1 MKLNRTN
8 PLFAR
13 FFRRSSLAAATVVTL
28 AGFAAVPAA
37 RAATQVW
44 NISAPTNNWNLTD
57 ASWDTSAL
65 WTNGNDASFTGA
77 DSPTLGT
84 AAITAG
90 TITVTGTGEL
100 ILGGYLPNLSFTTLN
115 VNTTAG
121 GKLNVGSA
129 YNNLNGGS
137 ISIAS
142 GATVYDGVANI
153 VSGAITV
160 TGTGNTENRGAL
172 RLESGAVF
180 SGPITLAGTTVVGS
194 GSTGILSGVISDGSG
209 TYGLTSAGTGGGTII
224 LTGANTFKGP
234 VSIPAGIFQVNSL
247 NSVVGGVA
255 SSGLGAPTSVIN
267 GTIGLSG
274 TGQGTLL
281 YAGAGET
288 TDRVINFA
296 NANGG
301 VITQNG
307 AGTLTFSSNM
317 TGAAAGMGITIN
329 GAGVGQMK
337 GITNTTALLNFN
349 KSGTGKW
356 TVTGNLT
363 LNAGNIRPQGG
374 VLAFSS
380 TATTTGTAIIS
391 GRSNGGVLDITTGAS
406 IITSTA
412 NTNGI
417 LGGWATV
424 DKNTWAVTN
433 GAIAINGLLTFAT
446 DTWAAGSNTDVTVV
460 GANPASGATT
470 NSLRF
475 NAAGAKTLTLA
486 GIDVV
491 SSGGILETT
500 TVGANATTIT
510 GGTLTCGN
518 ITNPGGITGATAGDL
533 FFHQYNASASGSL
546 TVASVIANYVP
557 ATRTGTVTTSA
568 KTVPG
573 LSSTTDLVVGMTVTG
588 TGIAASSTIAS
599 VDSATQITLNNTP
612 TTAGSPTLTFGSV
625 ANGLTKVG
633 AGTLT
638 LTGANTYTGTT
649 YVNEGKVQVNATAG
663 GTKTYNVSNYG
674 TLEINQNS
682 VATNIT
688 VNGAGTAATTGV
700 YFKTTLQQAAYSS
713 LTLQSA
719 PTTVR
724 GLGTAGTAATFYGY
738 DTNSTYITLAA
749 AASGSVLDP
758 QINISTGSYG
768 YPISIAAGPNTATG
782 DLEVQGK
789 FTGATGATG
798 SVNYRKTGAGSL
810 LLSGQSSAQTTP
822 WQIWDGSV
830 ILGGGADRIGTGAG
844 VQLGNGSTSGKL
856 VLKGNNQT
864 LANLTSAGT
873 GTVNKVVNGSTT
885 LATLTLSSTSAVT
898 FPAASTTATLGGFDT
913 NENNLALAKA
923 GSGTFTLGGTN
934 TYTGGTTITAGT
946 LSLGSTGALGTTG
959 AITMNGGT
967 LQFTA
972 SNSTDYTVGGRL
984 KLADGTISSFDTNGL
999 SIAFANALAVG
1010 SGGTGGLGKA
1020 GAGTLTIS
1028 ANQTFTG
1035 GTTVTAG
1042 SLVLDYSTAN
1052 GSKLSDSGQ
1061 LTLAGGTLTL
1071 SGGSH
1076 QEIVGSTQVTGIS
1089 TITRSSGTA
1098 TISLGNITRTSTN
1111 TLNIAAD
1118 NIALTTLS
1126 NDGSGKLPSWIT
1138 VAGLPS
1144 ANDGAGNIITYSGYY
1159 DITRF
1164 GGTIP
1169 NNPLKVLRIID
1180 GTTGLGGDITPTAS
1194 GITDISDLNQN
1205 ATSGPVTVTLGLTD
1219 TLRIGATG
1227 TILVPVT
1234 SGSLTIQNGFLTA
1247 GGANNIAGMITADIS
1262 GTATINS
1269 AITNNGTGVVSLV
1282 KQGTGSLSLAGNNS
1296 YTGGTTLTN
1305 GQLNLNSATALGS
1318 TAALLINGG
1327 SLDNTSGSPV
1337 SLSTATTQNW
1347 NTNFTFAGS
1356 SDLNLGTGAV
1366 TLGANR
1372 QVTVTAN
1379 TLTVGGVVSG
1389 AYTLTKAGAGAMV
1402 LSGINSYSGATTVNA
1417 GMLEAQAGVSG
1428 IARAYTVAS
1437 GATLKLG
1444 YSISNGVAWGGGC
1457 SLTVNGV
1464 SASDLSGLYLNG
1476 GTVQQLGGTLTLQ
1489 TAASTVRG
1497 YGSGSVTLNGGDVNN
1512 THLWVKSAASG
1523 SAFASAITLGGISYG
1538 YRMNIESGANT
1549 ATGDLTINGAL
1560 TGSSNGG
1567 FDNFRKEGAGSLRL
1581 TGTSTYGTGFDVY
1594 QGSLILGAN
1603 GCLPASTYVVLGT
1616 GTNSAKLVL
1625 DGVTQTLTAVNISGT
1640 GNANAIV
1647 GANAVTTASITIANT
1662 ADLSYGGFIGGAGT
1676 NENNLAIGKSGAGIL
1691 TLTGANTYAGG
1702 TTVNAGTLTLGSAGA
1717 VGSSGTITM
1726 NGGTLQF
1733 TAANTTDYTATSR
1746 LKLADGMLAIFDTN
1760 GLNVG
1765 FANAFVL
1772 GAGGTGGLD
1781 KIGAGTLTLSANQAY
1796 SGNTVVNAGALVLD
1810 YSTADGSKLSD
1821 SGQLTLGNSTLTLN
1835 GGTHQEI
1842 VGNTLVTG
1850 TAQITRPT
1858 GTAMINLGAITRS
1871 GSATLNI
1878 AADNIAITSLT
1889 NDISGKLPSW
1899 ITVNGQPAA
1908 NNGAG
1913 NIVAYSGFVPVVR
1926 LGGLIP
1932 SDPTYF
1938 VKIVDGGVSGDVTP
1952 AATGLTDLASLL
1964 QSATSGPAVVT
1975 LGVADTLRLGATG
1988 TIEIPSGAGQLTIQN
2003 GVLTAGGAT
2012 DTAGTIA
2019 VDASAGLT
2027 IASTIANN
2035 GAGAVSLSKIGS
2047 AALTLTGNNTF
2058 TGTTTLNVGTLNIN
2072 SATALGTS
2080 AFSVTGGTLDN
2091 TSGAAITV
2099 AIPIAQTW
2107 NSDITFTGT
2116 NNLTF
2121 SAGSVTLPANRIVT
2135 VSNGM
2140 LDVAGLNG
2148 AYTLGKAGAGNL
2160 TVASGNWSGATTVSA
2175 GTLEVNGKTNDVVY
2189 TVASGA
2195 TLKVGYTTGGAYAN
2209 TGLTITGDG
2218 TAATTGFYLTG
2229 SAGYNASGGISL
2241 IGAPTTIRHE
2251 GAGTATLG
2259 TFDVNGDGITT
2270 AFASSGSVIDSG
2282 IQIVSRGFGM
2292 SVNTAAGN
2300 YGATGDLVINGQLN
2314 VGSLGL
2320 HKRGAGSLALN
2331 GAATTGN
2338 LALKIQ
2344 AGTVITGIA
2353 NAVGANADLQISS
2366 GAKLVLN
2373 GFSQAAGTLSDAGK
2387 VVNGSAS
2394 PAVLTIKQAAD
2405 AIFSG
2410 TLGGSGT
2417 NENNFELVKT
2427 GSAKLTLTGANSYT
2441 GNTTVNQGTLSLAL
2455 PILADTAD
2463 VYINNST
2470 TTVLNLTTGTTDTVH
2485 SLYVDGV
2492 IQPAGVYGATG
2503 SGAKNERAFITGS
2516 GTLTVTTGAADY
2528 KSWEIANGIAGAGA
2542 TADSNH
2548 NGIPNGIEYVI
2559 GGNPSGTDSGS
2570 YALLPTITTD
2580 DTYLNFV
2587 FRRTAGS
2594 AAYNPGAQYGS
2605 DLAGWIAARNGVDG
2619 VIVTEVTDGFS
2630 TGVDRVTV
2638 QIPRTLAA
2646 PGTKL
2651 FARLMV
2657 VITP

>member
-1 MKLNRTN
+1 MKLKRTN

-13 FFRRSSLAAATVVTL
+13 YFRRNTLAAAVVVTL
-28 AGFAAVPAA
+28 AGFAAAPAA

-84 AAITAG
+84 TAITAG

-121 GKLNVGSA
+121 GKLNVSSA
-129 YNNLNGGS
+129 YNNLNGGT

-142 GATVYDGVANI
+142 GATLYDSVANI

-160 TGTGNTENRGAL
+160 TGTGNSENRGAL
-172 RLESGAVF
+172 RLENGAIL
-180 SGPITLAGTTVVGS
+180 SGPITLAGTTVIGS

-234 VSIPAGIFQVNSL
+234 VAIPAGIFQVNSL
-247 NSVVGGVA
+247 NSVVSGGA
-255 SSGLGAPTSVIN
+255 SSGLGAPTTVIN

-274 TGQGTLL
+274 AGQGTLL

-296 NANGG
+296 NGNGG

-317 TGAAAGMGITIN
+317 TGAAAAMGITIN
-329 GAGVGQMK
+329 GAGVAQMK

-349 KSGTGKW
+349 KGGTGKW

-363 LNAGNIRPQGG
+363 LNGGNIRPQGG
-374 VLAFSS
+374 VLAFSAA
-380 TATTTGTAIIS
+380 ATTTGTAIIS
-391 GRSNGGVLDITTGAS
+391 GRSNGGVLDIATGSS

-433 GAIAINGLLTFAT
+433 GASAINGLTTFAT
-446 DTWAAGSNTDVTVV
+446 DTWAAGNNTDVTTSSS
-460 GANPASGATT
+460 PTSGSTT
-470 NSLRF
+470 NTLRF
-475 NAAGAKTLTLA
+475 NTAGANTLTLA
-486 GIDVV
+486 GTDIV

-500 TVGANATTIT
+500 TVGANTTTIT
-510 GGTLTCGN
+510 GGNLTCGN

-568 KTVPG
+568 KTVTG

-588 TGIAASSTIAS
+588 AGIAASSTIAS
-599 VDSATQITLNNTP
+599 VESATQITLNNTP
-612 TTAGSPTLTFGSV
+612 TLAGSPTLTFGAV

-674 TLEINQNS
+674 TLEINQSS

-688 VNGAGTAATTGV
+688 VNGAGAAATTGV
-700 YFKTTLQQAAYSS
+700 YFKTTLNYPSYSY

-724 GLGTAGTAATFYGY
+724 GLGAAGSVATLNGY
-738 DTNSTYITLAA
+738 DTNFNYITVAA
-749 AASGSVLDP
+749 TASGSVLDSA
-758 QINISTGSYG
+758 INIATNSYG
-768 YPISIAAGPNTATG
+768 YPISVAAGANTATG
-782 DLEVQGK
+782 DLEIQGK
-789 FTGATGATG
+789 FTSTNGATS
-798 SVNYRKTGAGSL
+798 SVNYRKVGAGSL

-822 WQIWDGSV
+822 WQIFDGSV

-844 VQLGNGSTSGKL
+844 VVLGSGSTSGKL

-864 LANLTSAGT
+864 LTSLTSAGT

-885 LATLTLSSTSAVT
+885 PATLTLNSASAVT
-898 FPAASTTATLGGFDT
+898 FPSAGTTATLGGFDT

-934 TYTGGTTITAGT
+934 TYIGGTTITAGT

-959 AITMNGGT
+959 SITMNGGT
-967 LQFTA
+967 LQFSA
-972 SNSTDYTVGGRL
+972 SNTADYTVGGRL
-984 KLADGTISSFDTNGL
+984 KLADATVSSFDTNGQ

-1061 LTLAGGTLTL
+1061 LTLAGGSITL

-1076 QEIVGSTQVTGIS
+1076 VELVGSTQVTGIS

-1098 TISLGNITRTSTN
+1098 KISLGNITRTLTN
-1111 TLNIAAD
+1111 TLDIAAD
-1118 NIALTTLS
+1118 NIARTSMS

-1138 VAGLPS
+1138 VAGQPS
-1144 ANDGAGNIITYSGYY
+1144 ANDGAGNIITFSNYL
-1159 DITRF
+1159 DITRL

-1180 GTTGLGGDITPTAS
+1180 GSTGIGGDITPAAS
-1194 GITDISDLNQN
+1194 GLTDISDLNQN
-1205 ATSGPVTVTLGLTD
+1205 ATAGPVTVTLGLTD
-1219 TLRIGATG
+1219 TLRLSATG

-1247 GGANNIAGMITADIS
+1247 GGADNTAGIITADIS
-1262 GTATINS
+1262 GAATINS

-1282 KQGTGSLSLAGNNS
+1282 KIGIGSLSLAGNNS

-1327 SLDNTSGSPV
+1327 SLDNTSGSP
-1337 SLSTATTQNW
+1337 LTLTTATTQNW
-1347 NTNFTFAGS
+1347 NANFTFVGS

-1389 AYTLTKAGAGAMV
+1389 AFTLTKAGAGTLV
-1402 LSGINSYSGATTVNA
+1402 LTGINSYSGATTVNA
-1417 GMLEAQAGVSG
+1417 GMLDAQAGVSG

-1464 SASDLSGLYLNG
+1464 SAADLSGLYLNG

-1489 TAASTVRG
+1489 TAPSTVRG
-1497 YGSGSVTLNGGDVNN
+1497 YGTGSATLNGGDVNN

-1549 ATGDLTINGAL
+1549 ATGDLTISGPL

-1640 GNANAIV
+1640 GTANAIV
-1647 GANAVTTASITIANT
+1647 GGNAVTTATITIANT
-1662 ADLSYGGFIGGAGT
+1662 ADFIYVGLLGGAGT
-1676 NENNLAIGKSGAGIL
+1676 NENNLALGKSSAGML
-1691 TLTGANTYAGG
+1691 TLTGTNTYAGG
-1702 TTVNAGTLTLGSAGA
+1702 TTVNAGTLSLGSAGA
-1717 VGSSGTITM
+1717 VGSTGTITM

-1746 LKLADGMLAIFDTN
+1746 LKLADGMLATFDTN

-1781 KIGAGTLTLSANQAY
+1781 KIGAGTLTI
-1796 SGNTVVNAGALVLD
+1796 SGNQGFTGGTFVTAGALVLD

-1821 SGQLTLGNSTLTLN
+1821 SGQLTLGNSTPWHT
-1835 GGTHQEI
+1835 
-1842 VGNTLVTG
+1842 
-1850 TAQITRPT
+1850 
-1858 GTAMINLGAITRS
+1858 
-1871 GSATLNI
+1871 
-1878 AADNIAITSLT
+1878 
-1889 NDISGKLPSW
+1889 
-1899 ITVNGQPAA
+1899 
-1908 NNGAG
+1908 
-1913 NIVAYSGFVPVVR
+1913 
-1926 LGGLIP
+1926 
-1932 SDPTYF
+1932 
-1938 VKIVDGGVSGDVTP
+1938 
-1952 AATGLTDLASLL
+1952 
-1964 QSATSGPAVVT
+1964 
-1975 LGVADTLRLGATG
+1975 
-1988 TIEIPSGAGQLTIQN
+1988 
-2003 GVLTAGGAT
+2003 
-2012 DTAGTIA
+2012 
-2019 VDASAGLT
+2019 
-2027 IASTIANN
+2027 
-2035 GAGAVSLSKIGS
+2035 
-2047 AALTLTGNNTF
+2047 
-2058 TGTTTLNVGTLNIN
+2058 
-2072 SATALGTS
+2072 
-2080 AFSVTGGTLDN
+2080 
-2091 TSGAAITV
+2091 
-2099 AIPIAQTW
+2099 
-2107 NSDITFTGT
+2107 
-2116 NNLTF
+2116 
-2121 SAGSVTLPANRIVT
+2121 
-2135 VSNGM
+2135 
-2140 LDVAGLNG
+2140 
-2148 AYTLGKAGAGNL
+2148 
-2160 TVASGNWSGATTVSA
+2160 
-2175 GTLEVNGKTNDVVY
+2175 
-2189 TVASGA
+2189 
-2195 TLKVGYTTGGAYAN
+2195 
-2209 TGLTITGDG
+2209 
-2218 TAATTGFYLTG
+2218 
-2229 SAGYNASGGISL
+2229 
-2241 IGAPTTIRHE
+2241 
-2251 GAGTATLG
+2251 
-2259 TFDVNGDGITT
+2259 
-2270 AFASSGSVIDSG
+2270 
-2282 IQIVSRGFGM
+2282 
-2292 SVNTAAGN
+2292 
-2300 YGATGDLVINGQLN
+2300 
-2314 VGSLGL
+2314 
-2320 HKRGAGSLALN
+2320 
-2331 GAATTGN
+2331 
-2338 LALKIQ
+2338 
-2344 AGTVITGIA
+2344 
-2353 NAVGANADLQISS
+2353 
-2366 GAKLVLN
+2366 
-2373 GFSQAAGTLSDAGK
+2373 
-2387 VVNGSAS
+2387 
-2394 PAVLTIKQAAD
+2394 
-2405 AIFSG
+2405 
-2410 TLGGSGT
+2410 
-2417 NENNFELVKT
+2417 
-2427 GSAKLTLTGANSYT
+2427 
-2441 GNTTVNQGTLSLAL
+2441 
-2455 PILADTAD
+2455 
-2463 VYINNST
+2463 
-2470 TTVLNLTTGTTDTVH
+2470 
-2485 SLYVDGV
+2485 
-2492 IQPAGVYGATG
+2492 
-2503 SGAKNERAFITGS
+2503 
-2516 GTLTVTTGAADY
+2516 
-2528 KSWEIANGIAGAGA
+2528 
-2542 TADSNH
+2542 
-2548 NGIPNGIEYVI
+2548 
-2559 GGNPSGTDSGS
+2559 
-2570 YALLPTITTD
+2570 
-2580 DTYLNFV
+2580 
-2587 FRRTAGS
+2587 
-2594 AAYNPGAQYGS
+2594 
-2605 DLAGWIAARNGVDG
+2605 
-2619 VIVTEVTDGFS
+2619 
-2630 TGVDRVTV
+2630 
-2638 QIPRTLAA
+2638 
-2646 PGTKL
+2646 
-2651 FARLMV
+2651 
-2657 VITP
+2657 